1 MALVKGAS
9 VSFGAKAMAKDV
21 GRDIDISLDTDASAA
36 KGIACRRGFG
46 KVRHLHTPLLWVQQK
61 VDEGLVVR
69 KIGGKDN
76 VADMGTKYLAG
87 PDIQRYM
94 KECGFSMKEGKSVLA
109 KEVAAQQ

>member
-9 VSFGAKAMAKDV
+9 VGCGAKAMAKDV
-21 GRDIDISLDTDASAA
+21 GREVDISLDTNASAA
-36 KGIACRRGFG
+36 KGIACRRGVG

-76 VADMGTKYLAG
+76 IADMGTKYLSG

>member
-1 MALVKGAS
+1 MPVQQKALRADEGV
-9 VSFGAKAMAKDV
+9 
-21 GRDIDISLDTDASAA
+21 
-36 KGIACRRGFG
+36 G

-69 KIGGKDN
+69 KIRGKDN
-76 VADMGTKYLAG
+76 VADKGTNYLAG

-109 KEVAAQQ
+109 KEVAAQL

>member
-1 MALVKGAS
+1 M
-9 VSFGAKAMAKDV
+9 
-21 GRDIDISLDTDASAA
+21 
-36 KGIACRRGFG
+36 
-46 KVRHLHTPLLWVQQK
+46 
-61 VDEGLVVR
+61 VR

-94 KECGFSMKEGKSVLA
+94 KECGFYMKEGKSVLA